1 MTEKHEILNRED
13 IKRLFRTDIG
23 HFDDKSIR
31 FLLKHSE
38 HLRGLMLFL
47 SGEIVEHLDFDQAK
61 RAPRSYLD
69 ATLRDSISDIVFTV
83 PFRDAPND
91 DVVTIYILI
100 EHQSTVDR
108 MMGLRLHSYMYQI
121 WNDQLEEQQKAKVPV
136 SQQRLSPILPIVFY
150 TGGRRWK
157 IPVTLN
163 AVMDVPE
170 LMTRFVPTFDILF
183 LNVQFTDV
191 DVFLEQNHPFGW
203 LMSVAKQVLADEKS
217 ADDILMEALTRLDTL
232 SPEES
237 LLHAHAMIY
246 LSHLVVSKRPQ
257 AERDNLIEHIL
268 IHNRDTE
275 VKNIIMTGADALIQQ
290 GKAEGLEL
298 GKVEGLELGKVEGLE
313 QGKAEGLEQGRIV
326 EKRTAVLKLVR
337 HRFADISDT
346 VLNEIS
352 GIDDLVH
359 LDDLFDQVLTVESFD
374 DIDFSKN
381 GK

>member
-13 IKRLFRTDIG
+13 IKNLFRTDIG
-23 HFDDKSIR
+23 HIDDKSIR
-31 FLLKHSE
+31 FLFKHIE
-38 HLRGLMLFL
+38 HLRGLIQFL
-47 SGEIVEHLDFDQAK
+47 SGELTEHLDFSHAK
-61 RAPRSYLD
+61 RGMRSYID
-69 ATLRDSISDIVFTV
+69 TTLRDSISDIVFTV
-83 PFRDAPND
+83 PFRNASNGDE
-91 DVVTIYILI
+91 VTIYILI

-108 MMGLRLHSYMYQI
+108 MMGLRLHSYMCQI
-121 WNDQLEEQQKAKVPV
+121 WKDQLEEQRKTKVPV

-150 TGGRRWK
+150 TGDRRWE

-170 LMTRFVPTFDILF
+170 LMTRFVPTFETLF
-183 LNVQFTDV
+183 LAVKDTDT
-191 DVFLEQNHPFGW
+191 DEFLEQNHPFGW
-203 LMSVAKQVLADEKS
+203 LMSVTQQVSTDEKPI
-217 ADDILMEALTRLDTL
+217 DDTLMEALTRLDTL

-237 LLHAHAMIY
+237 LLHAHALIY

-257 AERDNLIEHIL
+257 AEREHLIEHIL

-275 VKNIIMTGADALIQQ
+275 VENIIMTGAEALVQ
-290 GKAEGLEL
+290 
-298 GKVEGLELGKVEGLE
+298 
-313 QGKAEGLEQGRIV
+313 QGKAEGLEQGRID
-326 EKRTAVLKLVR
+326 EKRTDVLKVVR
-337 HRFADISDT
+337 HKFADFSDV

-359 LDDLFDQVLTVESFD
+359 LDELFDQILAAESFD

>member
-13 IKRLFRTDIG
+13 IKNLFRTDIG
-23 HFDDKSIR
+23 HIDDKSIR
-31 FLLKHSE
+31 FLFKHSE
-38 HLRGLMLFL
+38 HLRGLLLFL
-47 SGEIVEHLDFDQAK
+47 SVEIVEHLDTSQTK
-61 RAPRSYLD
+61 REMRSYID
-69 ATLRDSISDIVFTV
+69 TTLQDSISDIVFTV
-83 PFRDAPND
+83 PFRDTSNG

-108 MMGLRLHSYMYQI
+108 MMGLRLHSYMCQI
-121 WNDQLEEQQKAKVPV
+121 WKDQLEEQRKAKVPA
-136 SQQRLSPILPIVFY
+136 SQQCLSPILPIVFY
-150 TGGRRWK
+150 TGDRRWE

-170 LMTRFVPTFDILF
+170 LMTRFVPTFDTLF
-183 LNVQFTDV
+183 LTVKHTDT
-191 DVFLEQNHPFGW
+191 DEFLEQNHPFGW
-203 LMSVAKQVLADEKS
+203 LMSVTQQVS
-217 ADDILMEALTRLDTL
+217 ANQKPVDDILMEALTRLDTL

-237 LLHAHAMIY
+237 LLHAHALIY

-257 AERDNLIEHIL
+257 AEREHLIEHIL

-275 VKNIIMTGADALIQQ
+275 VKNIIMTGAEALIQQ
-290 GKAEGLEL
+290 GHKQ
-298 GKVEGLELGKVEGLE
+298 GKVEGLE
-313 QGKAEGLEQGRIV
+313 QGKAEGLEQGKAEGLEQGRID

-337 HRFADISDT
+337 HKFADFSDI
-346 VLNEIS
+346 VLNQIS

-359 LDDLFDQVLTVESFD
+359 LDDLFDQALTAESFD

>member
-1 MTEKHEILNRED
+1 MEVKNEILNSED
-13 IKRLFRTDIG
+13 IKKLFRTDIG
-23 HFDDKSIR
+23 HIDDKSIR
-31 FLLKHSE
+31 FLFKHIE

-47 SGEIVEHLDFDQAK
+47 SEEIVEHLDFSQAK
-61 RAPRSYLD
+61 RAPRGYID
-69 ATLRDSISDIVFTV
+69 ETLRDSISDIVFTV
-83 PFRDAPND
+83 PFRDVSTVD
-91 DVVTIYILI
+91 EVTIYILI

-108 MMGLRLHSYMYQI
+108 MMGLRLHSYMCQI
-121 WNDQLEEQQKAKVPV
+121 WKDQLEEQRKAKVPA

-150 TGGRRWK
+150 TGDRRWK

-170 LMTRFVPTFDILF
+170 LMTRFVPTFEILF
-183 LNVQFTDV
+183 LAVKDTDI
-191 DVFLEQNHPFGW
+191 DQFLEQNHPFGW
-203 LMSVAKQVLADEKS
+203 LMSVTKQVSADEKPI
-217 ADDILMEALTRLDTL
+217 DDTLMEALTRLDTL

-237 LLHAHAMIY
+237 LLHAHALIY

-257 AERDNLIEHIL
+257 AEREHLIEHIL

-275 VKNIIMTGADALIQQ
+275 VENIIMTGAEALIQ
-290 GKAEGLEL
+290 
-298 GKVEGLELGKVEGLE
+298 

-326 EKRTAVLKLVR
+326 EKRTAVLKLAR
-337 HRFADISDT
+337 HRFADFSDT
-346 VLNEIS
+346 VLTEIS

-359 LDDLFDQVLTVESFD
+359 LDDLFDQVLAAESFD